1 MPYLVSKSWWP
12 SDKTTA
18 VVNKGFELFS
28 KYPPDPSLSEDVV
41 PNCVRATDKGIE
53 NITIAEVK
61 KGKLEEAIT
70 RAQKMSV
77 EYHDIV
83 GFEYSLEV
91 WATQIE
97 AFSAIGRKPPE

>member
-18 VVNKGFELFS
+18 VINKAFELFP
-28 KYPPDPSLSEDVV
+28 KYPPDPSLSEPVV

-61 KGKLEEAIT
+61 KGKLEDAIT
-70 RAQKMSV
+70 AAQKYSV
-77 EYHDIV
+77 EFHDIV
-83 GFEYSLEV
+83 GFEYSVEV

>member
-53 NITIAEVK
+53 NISIAEVK
-61 KGKLEEAIT
+61 QGKLEDAIT
-70 RAQKMSV
+70 AAQKYSA
-77 EYHDIV
+77 EFHDIV
-83 GFEYSLEV
+83 GFEYAIEV